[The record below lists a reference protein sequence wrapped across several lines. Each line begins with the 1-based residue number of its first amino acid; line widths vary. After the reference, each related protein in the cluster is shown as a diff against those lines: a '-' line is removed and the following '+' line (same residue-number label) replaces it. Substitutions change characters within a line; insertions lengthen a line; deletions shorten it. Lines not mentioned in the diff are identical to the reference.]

1 MSSLPS
7 TESNQKTKTGLKRKE
22 RKYVERAIRIK
33 DTYSHPSH
41 SGVLEGYKG
50 GQECSVE
57 SQITAQVKE
66 CFGVGWGFLTGMII
80 GEP

>member
-41 SGVLEGYKG
+41 SGVLEGYRVGK
-50 GQECSVE
+50 SVQWKAR
-57 SQITAQVKE
+57 SLLKSKSVS
-66 CFGVGWGFLTGMII
+66 GWGGDF
-80 GEP
+80 